1 MAQLGSCWD
10 SVGGTPME
18 RTLMGTEYRYR
29 AIAVIIA
36 AFVMAAVAFG
46 CTREIHIESTRIVES
61 TREVPVEVPVEVTR
75 IVEVEA
81 TRQVPVEVTRLIEVA
96 ATREVPY
103 EVPVEVTREVPVTRE
118 VDVEVTREIQV
129 TREAT
134 VEVTREVPIEVTRRV
149 PVEVTREV
157 TVEVTR
163 EVTVEVTRLVVAATT
178 TPAPSATPD
187 AGESIDAEV
196 SVGQGREIDFGRICG
211 DGRSS
216 VRKDVRPGTY
226 RVAISGSNI
235 GSGDRL
241 FVELRNIDTRETI
254 DAWTLRRND
263 YRKSSVVTIGGS
275 TINPHEFQV
284 RTHASTGCVSV
295 VLSSS

>member
-1 MAQLGSCWD
+1 MK
-10 SVGGTPME
+10 T
-18 RTLMGTEYRYR
+18 YRFR
-29 AIAVIIA
+29 AIVAG
-36 AFVMAAVAFG
+36 MAALGLAALVAFG

-134 VEVTREVPIEVTRRV
+134 VEVTREVPVEVTRQVPFEVTREV

-157 TVEVTR
+157 TVVVTR
-163 EVTVEVTRLVVAATT
+163 YVVVT
-178 TPAPSATPD
+178 ATPTSTEE
-187 AGESIDAEV
+187 AGDSISTEV
-196 SVGQGREIDFGRICG
+196 SVGQGREIDFGNVCG
-211 DGRSS
+211 DNRRSS
-216 VRKDVRPGTY
+216 RKVVLPGTY
-226 RVAISGSNI
+226 RIDISGSSI
-235 GSGDRL
+235 RTDELL
-241 FVELRNIDTRETI
+241 FVILERVDTGRPIRN
-254 DAWTLRRND
+254 WTLRHND
-263 YRKSSVVTIGGS
+263 LRETSVETFGGT
-275 TINPHEFQV
+275 TINPREYQV
-284 RTHASTGCVSV
+284 HIKLTGSTGCARVRLNSE
-295 VLSSS
+295 

>member
-1 MAQLGSCWD
+1 
-10 SVGGTPME
+10 
-18 RTLMGTEYRYR
+18 MGTEYRYR

-36 AFVMAAVAFG
+36 AFVMAAVAFS

-81 TRQVPVEVTRLIEVA
+81 TRQIPVEVTRLIEVA

-129 TREAT
+129 TREAI

-157 TVEVTR
+157 PVTR
-163 EVTVEVTRLVVAATT
+163 EVTRIVEVTRLVELVRDSTS
-178 TPAPSATPD
+178 TPTATPD
-187 AGESIDAEV
+187 AGESIDTAV
-196 SVGQGREIDFGRICG
+196 SVGQGREIDFGNVCG
-211 DGRSS
+211 DDRRSS
-216 VRKDVRPGTY
+216 IKEVLPGTY
-226 RVAISGSNI
+226 RVEVRGSRI
-235 GSGDRL
+235 GTDELL
-241 FVELRNIDTRETI
+241 FVILERHDTRRPFRN
-254 DAWTLRRND
+254 WTLRHND
-263 YRKSSVVTIGGS
+263 LIETSVVTFGGT
-275 TINPHEFQV
+275 TIDPREYQV
-284 RTHASTGCVSV
+284 VLKATGSTGCARVTLTSD
-295 VLSSS
+295 

>member
-1 MAQLGSCWD
+1 
-10 SVGGTPME
+10 
-18 RTLMGTEYRYR
+18 MGTEYRYR

-36 AFVMAAVAFG
+36 AFVMAAVAFS

-178 TPAPSATPD
+178 TPAPTATPD
-187 AGESIDAEV
+187 AGESIDTQV
-196 SVGQGREIDFGRICG
+196 SVGQGREIDFGRTCG
-211 DGRSS
+211 DGRRSS
-216 VRKDVRPGTY
+216 SKEVLPGTY
-226 RVAISGSNI
+226 RIEVSGSSI
-235 GSGDRL
+235 RTGDILVVALKRVNPNST
-241 FVELRNIDTRETI
+241 FRD
-254 DAWTLRRND
+254 WTLRSNARET
-263 YRKSSVVTIGGS
+263 SVATFGGS
-275 TINPHEFQV
+275 TISPHRYQV
-284 RTHASTGCVSV
+284 YTYASSGCARVI
-295 VLSSS
+295 LSSE

>member
-1 MAQLGSCWD
+1 
-10 SVGGTPME
+10 
-18 RTLMGTEYRYR
+18 MGTEYRYR

-36 AFVMAAVAFG
+36 AFVMAAVAFS

-129 TREAT
+129 TREAI

-157 TVEVTR
+157 PVTR
-163 EVTVEVTRLVVAATT
+163 EVTRIVEVTRLVELVRDSTS
-178 TPAPSATPD
+178 TPTATPD
-187 AGESIDAEV
+187 AGDSIDAEV
-196 SVGQGREIDFGRICG
+196 SVGQGREIDFGNVCG
-211 DGRSS
+211 DGRRSS
-216 VRKDVRPGTY
+216 RKDVPPGTY
-226 RVAISGSNI
+226 RIDVRGTGIRT
-235 GSGDRL
+235 GDTL
-241 FVELRNIDTRETI
+241 FVTLQNVTTDRALDR
-254 DAWTLRRND
+254 WTLSREGPND
-263 YRKSSVVTIGGS
+263 TSVKSVGGT
-275 TINPHEFQV
+275 TINQHRFQV
-284 RTHASTGCVSV
+284 QTFGT
-295 VLSSS
+295 SSSGCARVTLTSE

>member
-1 MAQLGSCWD
+1 
-10 SVGGTPME
+10 
-18 RTLMGTEYRYR
+18 MGTEYRYR

-36 AFVMAAVAFG
+36 AFVMAAVAFS

-75 IVEVEA
+75 LVEVEA

-129 TREAT
+129 TREAI

-157 TVEVTR
+157 PVTR
-163 EVTVEVTRLVVAATT
+163 EVTRIVEVTRLVELVQDR
-178 TPAPSATPD
+178 TPTPTATPD

-196 SVGQGREIDFGRICG
+196 GVGQGREVDFGRTCG
-211 DGRSS
+211 NNRSS
-216 VRKDVRPGTY
+216 SRKLVEPGSY
-226 RVAISGSNI
+226 RIDI
-235 GSGDRL
+235 RGSGISSGDTL
-241 FVELRNIDTRETI
+241 FVILENVNTGSAVAR
-254 DAWTLRRND
+254 WTLDRNET
-263 YRKSSVVTIGGS
+263 RKTTVRISVGTVIS
-275 TINPHEFQV
+275 PHRFQV
-284 RTHASTGCVSV
+284 RTFGTATSGCASV
-295 VLSSS
+295 VLVTE

>member
-1 MAQLGSCWD
+1 
-10 SVGGTPME
+10 
-18 RTLMGTEYRYR
+18 MGTEYRYR

-36 AFVMAAVAFG
+36 AFVMAAVAFS

-96 ATREVPY
+96 ATREVPF

-118 VDVEVTREIQV
+118 VDIEVTREIQV
-129 TREAT
+129 TREAI

-163 EVTVEVTRLVVAATT
+163 EVTVEVTRLVVAANPTAT
-178 TPAPSATPD
+178 ATPD
-187 AGESIDAEV
+187 AGDSIDTAV
-196 SVGQGREIDFGRICG
+196 SVGQGREIDFGNVCG
-211 DGRSS
+211 NNRSS
-216 VRKDVRPGTY
+216 SNKEVLPGTY
-226 RVAISGSNI
+226 RINVNGSRIST
-235 GSGDRL
+235 GDRL
-241 FVELRNIDTRETI
+241 FVELERTDTNTPIATWTIRHNDLRQTSIETF
-254 DAWTLRRND
+254 
-263 YRKSSVVTIGGS
+263 GGS
-275 TINPHEFQV
+275 TIEPHRYRV
-284 RTHASTGCVSV
+284 RTYASTGCARVILMSE
-295 VLSSS
+295 

>member
-1 MAQLGSCWD
+1 
-10 SVGGTPME
+10 
-18 RTLMGTEYRYR
+18 MGTEYRYR

-118 VDVEVTREIQV
+118 VDVEVTRAIQV

-178 TPAPSATPD
+178 TPPPSATPD

-196 SVGQGREIDFGRICG
+196 SVGQGREIDFGNVCG
-211 DGRSS
+211 DDRRSS
-216 VRKDVRPGTY
+216 RKEVLPGTY
-226 RVAISGSNI
+226 RVDISGSSI
-235 GSGDRL
+235 RTDELL
-241 FVELRNIDTRETI
+241 FVILERTDTGRPFRN
-254 DAWTLRRND
+254 WTLRHND
-263 YRKSSVVTIGGS
+263 LRETSVVTFGGT
-275 TINPHEFQV
+275 TIDPRVYQ
-284 RTHASTGCVSV
+284 V
-295 VLSSS
+295 VLKATGSSGCARVTLTSD

>member
-1 MAQLGSCWD
+1 
-10 SVGGTPME
+10 
-18 RTLMGTEYRYR
+18 MGKEYRYR

-36 AFVMAAVAFG
+36 AFVMAAVAFS

-129 TREAT
+129 TREAI

-163 EVTVEVTRLVVAATT
+163 EVTVEVTRLVRLVQESTS
-178 TPAPSATPD
+178 TPTATPD

-196 SVGQGREIDFGRICG
+196 SVGQGREIDFGRTCG
-211 DGRSS
+211 DGRRSS
-216 VRKDVRPGTY
+216 SKEVLPGTY
-226 RVAISGSNI
+226 RIEVSGSSI
-235 GSGDRL
+235 RAGDTL
-241 FVELRNIDTRETI
+241 FVTLRNNTTNSTV
-254 DAWTLRRND
+254 ATWTLERNESL
-263 YRKSSVVTIGGS
+263 RATVRSVGGS
-275 TINPHEFQV
+275 TIRPHRFQV
-284 RTHASTGCVSV
+284 QTFGTSSSGCASV
-295 VLSSS
+295 VLISE